1 MKSAS
6 YVVQISLVHHITGM
20 VRPQGQPGLWAK
32 IFGLGLVVVSGVG
45 LTIFF
50 CPRPQFSLD
59 SL

>member
-32 IFGLGLVVVSGVG
+32 IFGLGLGLGLVVSGLG
-45 LTIFF
+45 LVL
-50 CPRPQFSLD
+50 SLMQC
-59 SL
+59 